1 MEQLQTISLKSV
13 YPMVK
18 DGGIS
23 AVFNV
28 QLFRLFQSVQFVQKR
43 SGVFNMSSIWYDKG
57 ILREPD
63 CMKRRFDSII
73 HRVSA

>member
-28 QLFRLFQSVQFVQKR
+28 QLFRLFQSVQSVQYVQSVQFVQKR
-43 SGVFNMSSIWYDKG
+43 SGVFNMPSTGTTETSC
-57 ILREPD
+57 LSRLHETA
-63 CMKRRFDSII
+63 
-73 HRVSA
+73 V

>member
-28 QLFRLFQSVQFVQKR
+28 QLFRLFQSVQSVQYVQSVQFVQKR
-43 SGVFNMSSIWYDKG
+43 SGVFNMSSI
-57 ILREPD
+57 
-63 CMKRRFDSII
+63 
-73 HRVSA
+73 

>member
-43 SGVFNMSSIWYDKG
+43 SERSICPQLVRRRHPAWA
-57 ILREPD
+57 D
-63 CMKRRFDSII
+63 CM
-73 HRVSA
+73 